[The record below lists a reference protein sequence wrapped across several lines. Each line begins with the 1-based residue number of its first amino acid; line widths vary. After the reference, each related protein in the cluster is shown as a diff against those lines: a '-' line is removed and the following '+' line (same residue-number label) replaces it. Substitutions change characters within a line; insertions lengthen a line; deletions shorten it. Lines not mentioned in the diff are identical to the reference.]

1 MAIHELF
8 TNKMSTYSRLVDEKR
23 NFKGCNTEV
32 RLVGADGSRVA
43 VSFISEHKP
52 RSAAVHRVDQ
62 THVLVTWPRVYL
74 GNSSGYILVGKET
87 LFTWNRRLA
96 LLFIIEADILRSDYY
111 FIYCGYVVVTS
122 SKSFSCSIQVAN
134 YI

>member
-1 MAIHELF
+1 M
-8 TNKMSTYSRLVDEKR
+8 
-23 NFKGCNTEV
+23 
-32 RLVGADGSRVA
+32 GADGSRVA

-62 THVLVTWPRVYL
+62 THVLVIWPRVYL

-87 LFTWNRRLA
+87 LFTLNKRLD
-96 LLFIIEADILRSDYY
+96 LLFIIEADILGSDYY
-111 FIYCGYVVVTS
+111 SIYCGYVTVTS
-122 SKSFSCSIQVAN
+122 SKSFSCFIQVPN